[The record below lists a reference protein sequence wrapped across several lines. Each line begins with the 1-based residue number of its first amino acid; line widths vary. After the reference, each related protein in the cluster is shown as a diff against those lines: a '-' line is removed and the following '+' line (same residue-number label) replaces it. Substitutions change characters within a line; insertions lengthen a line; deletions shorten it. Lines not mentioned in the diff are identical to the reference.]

1 MGIEIGALRV
11 ADPVI
16 LAPMSGITDRP
27 FRRLAKRLGAGLV
40 VSEMIA
46 SREVLNTVRRA
57 RHRLPVDSDS
67 IDAVLLPHTLDFSD
81 RPHEILREVDRVLRA
96 NGHVV
101 HLAGYEPHIMA
112 EAARVNADLGAAIID
127 INFGCPAKKVV
138 SKLCGAALMR
148 DEALAGR
155 IVEAVARAVDVP
167 VTAKMRTGWDDG
179 DRNAPRVAR
188 TAEAA
193 GARMITVHGRTRC
206 QFYQRHADWS
216 FIKQVKAAVSVPV
229 IANGDIADY
238 DDIDRCLA
246 ASGAD
251 GIMIGRGA
259 QGRPWFVGQACRY
272 LADGTR
278 QPEPEWP
285 QRLEV
290 ALDHYDAILEHY
302 GQEKGVRVARKHL
315 GWYAGG
321 LPNAA
326 RLRAAVNAEDDPGRV
341 RRLLIRQFSAAT
353 ERIAA

>member
-57 RHRLPVDSDS
+57 RHRLPVDSAGEQPL
-67 IDAVLLPHTLDFSD
+67 AVQ
-81 RPHEILREVDRVLRA
+81 
-96 NGHVV
+96 
-101 HLAGYEPHIMA
+101 LAGYEPDIMA

-167 VTAKMRTGWDDG
+167 VTAKMRTGWDVG

-206 QFYQRHADWS
+206 QFYQGHADWS
-216 FIKQVKAAVSVPV
+216 FIKQVKDAVSVPV

-302 GQEKGVRVARKHL
+302 GQERGVRVARKHL

>member
-57 RHRLPVDSDS
+57 RHRLPVDSADEQPL
-67 IDAVLLPHTLDFSD
+67 AVQ
-81 RPHEILREVDRVLRA
+81 
-96 NGHVV
+96 
-101 HLAGYEPHIMA
+101 LAGYEPHIMA

-167 VTAKMRTGWDDG
+167 VTAKMRTGWDAG

-206 QFYQRHADWS
+206 QFYQGHADWS

>member
-57 RHRLPVDSDS
+57 RHRLPVDSADEQPL
-67 IDAVLLPHTLDFSD
+67 AVQ
-81 RPHEILREVDRVLRA
+81 
-96 NGHVV
+96 
-101 HLAGYEPHIMA
+101 LAGYEPHIMA

-206 QFYQRHADWS
+206 QFYQGHADWS

-290 ALDHYDAILEHY
+290 ALDHYNAILEHY

>member
-57 RHRLPVDSDS
+57 RHRLPVDSAGEQPL
-67 IDAVLLPHTLDFSD
+67 AVQ
-81 RPHEILREVDRVLRA
+81 
-96 NGHVV
+96 
-101 HLAGYEPHIMA
+101 LAGYEPDIMA

-206 QFYQRHADWS
+206 QFYQGHADWS

>member
-57 RHRLPVDSDS
+57 RHRLPVDSADEQPL
-67 IDAVLLPHTLDFSD
+67 AVQ
-81 RPHEILREVDRVLRA
+81 
-96 NGHVV
+96 
-101 HLAGYEPHIMA
+101 LAGYEPHIMA

-206 QFYQRHADWS
+206 QFYQGHADWS

-229 IANGDIADY
+229 IANGDIAGY

>member
-57 RHRLPVDSDS
+57 RHRLPVDSADEQPL
-67 IDAVLLPHTLDFSD
+67 AVQ
-81 RPHEILREVDRVLRA
+81 
-96 NGHVV
+96 
-101 HLAGYEPHIMA
+101 LAGYEPHIMA

-167 VTAKMRTGWDDG
+167 VTVKMRTGWDDG

-206 QFYQRHADWS
+206 QFYQGHADWY

>member
-57 RHRLPVDSDS
+57 RHRLPVDSADEQPL
-67 IDAVLLPHTLDFSD
+67 AVQ
-81 RPHEILREVDRVLRA
+81 
-96 NGHVV
+96 
-101 HLAGYEPHIMA
+101 LAGYEPHIMA

-206 QFYQRHADWS
+206 QFYQGHADWS

>member
-1 MGIEIGALRV
+1 MGIEIGTLRV
-11 ADPVI
+11 ADPAV

-57 RHRLPVDSDS
+57 RHRLPVDSADEQPL
-67 IDAVLLPHTLDFSD
+67 AVQ
-81 RPHEILREVDRVLRA
+81 
-96 NGHVV
+96 
-101 HLAGYEPHIMA
+101 LAGYEPDIMA

-167 VTAKMRTGWDDG
+167 VTVKMRTGWDET
-179 DRNAPRVAR
+179 DRNAPRLAR
-188 TAEAA
+188 IAEAA

-206 QFYQRHADWS
+206 QFYQDHADWS

-229 IANGDIADY
+229 IANGDITTY

-251 GIMIGRGA
+251 GVMIGRGA

-272 LADGTR
+272 LATGTR

-302 GQEKGVRVARKHL
+302 GKEKGVRVARKHL

-326 RLRAAVNAEDDPGRV
+326 RLRAAINAEDDPQAV
-341 RRLLIRQFSAAT
+341 RRLLSRQLSETT